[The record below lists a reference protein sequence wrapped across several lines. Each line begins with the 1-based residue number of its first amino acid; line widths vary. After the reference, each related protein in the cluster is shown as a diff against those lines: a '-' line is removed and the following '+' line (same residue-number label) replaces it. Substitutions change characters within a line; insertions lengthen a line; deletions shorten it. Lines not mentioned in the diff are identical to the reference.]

1 LDITNI
7 LKAKEGIEKAM
18 GDVLRILG
26 LYRRLWLS
34 EIYMEIEGMNS
45 TLKESVPSYND
56 VKNAVRELGDRGYVQ
71 VEKGYRGSLLHTNGV
86 EDYLVTLNE
95 STEVIDT
102 LYSDRKL
109 LEYTRI
115 KHSLFK
121 SK

>member
-1 LDITNI
+1 
-7 LKAKEGIEKAM
+7 
-18 GDVLRILG
+18 
-26 LYRRLWLS
+26 
-34 EIYMEIEGMNS
+34 
-45 TLKESVPSYND
+45 LKESVPSYND

>member
-1 LDITNI
+1 MDATNI

-18 GDVLRILG
+18 GDVLRVLG

-34 EIYMEIEGMNS
+34 EIYTEIEGMNS
-45 TLKESVPSYND
+45 TLKESIPSYND
-56 VKNAVRELGDRGYVQ
+56 VKNAVRELGNRGYVQ
-71 VEKGYRGSLLHTNGV
+71 MERGYRGSLLHTNGV

-95 STEVIDT
+95 STEVIDA

-109 LEYTRI
+109 LEYIRI
-115 KHSLFK
+115 KHSLFV